1 MQASLA
7 EQPQVTLMREVD
19 TSVLVAVRIASLPS
33 PAPSI
38 QAFIVQ
44 ALARALASHNSFNAV
59 IDKDELVTFDDVNV
73 GVAVDL
79 GDGLVVPV
87 VRSAQSLSRA
97 QIDHE
102 IARLSDLA
110 IRKEL
115 SMPDVSDATIT
126 VSNLGG
132 FGIDFF
138 TPILSPPQVAILGI
152 GRLRVEGDRPPTI
165 GLSLTFDHRANDGA
179 SAAGLL
185 MSIARQLSSIDH
197 S

>member
-19 TSVLVAVRIASLPS
+19 ASVLVAVRIASLPS

-44 ALARALASHNSFNAV
+44 ALARAVTSHSTFNAV

-73 GVAVDL
+73 GVAIDL

-87 VRSAQSLSRA
+87 VRAAQSLSRS

-110 IRKEL
+110 MRKEL

-132 FGIDFF
+132 MGIDFF

-152 GRLRVEGDRPPTI
+152 GRLRAEADRPPTI

-185 MSIARQLSSIDH
+185 MSIARQLSAIDH